1 MDAGLL
7 RRAVTTNIGRHKY
20 RKSADPFMSTNST
33 SKANIL
39 WFLPTH
45 GDGRYLGTSVGG
57 REVNFNYLRQIA
69 QAADQLGYFGVL
81 LPTGRSCEDSW
92 VVASAVAPS
101 TERLRYLVAV
111 RPGLQSPSVA
121 ARMTATLDRLS
132 NGRLLI
138 NVVTGGDPVENK
150 GDGVFLNHDERYAVT
165 REFLKV
171 YNDLLAGETVDFK
184 GEHIRIEDGRL
195 LFPPVQSPRP
205 PLYFG
210 GSSDAGIEVAVD
222 TVDKYLTWGEPPAQV
237 ADKVNRV
244 RAVAAARRRK
254 LSFGIRL
261 HVIVR
266 ETNEAAWKAA
276 DELIKHVTDDT
287 VASAQ
292 KIFSRMDSVGQ
303 QRMMQLHGGRRDK
316 LEISPNLWAGVG
328 LVRGGAGTALVGDPE
343 TVAARIREYQDIG
356 IDTFIMSGYPHLEE
370 AYRFAEL
377 VFPRLA
383 LVQSAGAA
391 SGRVNTGPFGETIAN
406 EHRPLVRASQS

>member
-1 MDAGLL
+1 MSMSAS
-7 RRAVTTNIGRHKY
+7 
-20 RKSADPFMSTNST
+20 KSSSTNM
-33 SKANIL
+33 L

-45 GDGRYLGTSVGG
+45 GDGRYLGTTSGG

-69 QAADQLGYFGVL
+69 QAADQLGYYGVL

-92 VVASAVAPS
+92 IVASSVAPF
-101 TERLRYLVAV
+101 TEQLRYLVAV

-121 ARMTATLDRLS
+121 ARMTATLDRIS

-138 NVVTGGDPVENK
+138 NVVTGGDPVENR
-150 GDGVFLNHDERYAVT
+150 GDGIFLSHDERYEVT
-165 REFLKV
+165 REFLEV
-171 YNDLLAGETVDFK
+171 YNDLLAGKNVNFQGK
-184 GEHIRIEDGRL
+184 HIRIEDGRI
-195 LFPPVQSPRP
+195 LFEPLQSPRP

-210 GSSDAGIEVAVD
+210 GSSDAGVDVAVD

-237 ADKVNRV
+237 ADKIARV
-244 RAVAAARRRK
+244 RAVADKRGRK

-266 ETNEAAWKAA
+266 ETNAEAWAAA
-276 DELIKHVTDDT
+276 DDLIKHVTDET

-303 QRMMQLHGGRRDK
+303 KRMAQLHGGRRDK

-343 TVAARIREYQDIG
+343 TVAVRIREYQNLG

-377 VFPRLA
+377 VFPLLKLEEGGNVTRL
-383 LVQSAGAA
+383 
-391 SGRVNTGPFGETIAN
+391 RVNTGPFGETIGN
-406 EHRPLVRASQS
+406 EYRPKEDRPKQVSES